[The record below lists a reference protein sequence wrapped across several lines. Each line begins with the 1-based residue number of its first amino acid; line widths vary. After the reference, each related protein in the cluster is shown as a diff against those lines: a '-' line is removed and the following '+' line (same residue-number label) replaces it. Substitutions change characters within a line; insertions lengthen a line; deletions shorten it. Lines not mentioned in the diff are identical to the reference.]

1 MPSSRYGLLALSLGM
16 CLVAPTAVLTVQP
29 TETAPDDLVRS
40 RLTLTARTITVSFPP
55 TLSADESDHRQL
67 LMAQAPASE
76 TRVRVGEFRS
86 GSLLRIGTL
95 HEATSTDED
104 ANETPRPRATTYDLW
119 LTRNGSRWAL
129 EAHTPPDSDDETAS
143 GGEMVGTIPLSRVAT
158 ADVFDTFSA
167 ALIPTSDDTGQLVL
181 KWGAH
186 QWTSDFYFADPP
198 EEEEEEEEDNDD
210 DDGETQPAPGDGER
224 TFDADTS
231 GFARVV
237 TLLERHEAA
246 VVLPDESRISA
257 LFWKDVTS
265 EHDDYSAIASVSD
278 GQVIRLTEAAVTRLR
293 TEVSLQF
300 GRVTIPTDNL
310 APGFPGS
317 YGLWLKR
324 VGTGW
329 RLVFN
334 HEADS
339 WGTQHNAEFDA
350 AEIDVAYSQDGLS
363 TRPLGVALVPT
374 SATSGRLVIHWGIHE
389 WTADFVVAS

>member
-1 MPSSRYGLLALSLGM
+1 MPSFRYDLLALGLGI
-16 CLVAPTAVLTVQP
+16 CLVPTGVLSAQP
-29 TETAPDDLVRS
+29 AETAPEDLVRS
-40 RLTLTARTITVSFPP
+40 RLTLTARTLTVSFPP
-55 TLSADESDHRQL
+55 TLSADEPDHRQL
-67 LMAQAPASE
+67 LTAEAPASE

-95 HEATSTDED
+95 HESTSTDED
-104 ANETPRPRATTYDLW
+104 ANDSPRPRATTYDLW

-129 EAHTPPDSDDETAS
+129 EAHTSSDADDETAT
-143 GGEMVGTIPLSRVAT
+143 GGALVGTIPLARVST
-158 ADVFDTFSA
+158 ADVFGTFSA

-181 KWGAH
+181 RWGAH
-186 QWTSDFYFADPP
+186 RWTADFHFADPP
-198 EEEEEEEEDNDD
+198 EEEDEDEEEEN
-210 DDGETQPAPGDGER
+210 DGEAEPAPGDGER
-224 TFDADTS
+224 SFDSDTS
-231 GFARVV
+231 GFARAV

-246 VVLPDESRISA
+246 VVLPDESRISV

-278 GQVIRLTEAAVTRLR
+278 GEVIRLTEAAVTRLR
-293 TEVSLQF
+293 TEVPLQF
-300 GRVTIPTDNL
+300 GRVTIPIDNL

-317 YGLWLKR
+317 YGLWLKW

-339 WGTQHNAEFDA
+339 WGTQHDAGFDA
-350 AEIDVAYSQDGLS
+350 AEIDLAYSQDGLA

-374 SATSGRLVIHWGIHE
+374 SATSGQLVIHWGVHE
-389 WTADFVVAS
+389 WTADFVVTS